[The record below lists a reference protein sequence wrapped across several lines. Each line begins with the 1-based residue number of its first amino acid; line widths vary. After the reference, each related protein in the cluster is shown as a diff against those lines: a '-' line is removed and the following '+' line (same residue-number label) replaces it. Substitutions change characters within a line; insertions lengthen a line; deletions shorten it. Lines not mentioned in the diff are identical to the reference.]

1 MKKKVISMVLALS
14 MAASLMA
21 CSSAA
26 GGTAET
32 AKKQTTETEQKQAT
46 EQKQETGDKDNT
58 GETTTDTKSGNSD
71 LKIGMVTYMMAQEWY
86 QNIVAGAQEKADSIG
101 AELTVADANN
111 DASKQVELVENMI
124 TKGVDAIII
133 SPVDT
138 KSLVNVVKKAQEQ
151 GIKVVCES
159 NKVEGA
165 DTRVGI
171 PDKECGITS
180 GNWFAEYVKA
190 NNIDPKI
197 LILGYESLENCKN
210 RTEGFKEAL
219 EKSGIKYEIV
229 TEVDGGFREE
239 SMNATIDALTAHPD
253 INAVFGINDDSTLG
267 AVSAIRQVGSGNDF
281 VTMLYGVEGAA
292 GREALKSDD
301 LVTAGLCSF
310 PEYVGSVCV
319 DAAVDAVA
327 GNAKEEYISP
337 TTVIEK
343 KDFDQYFTK
352 DGDSYKVNFEA
363 VDKLNK

>member
-1 MKKKVISMVLALS
+1 MKKKMLAIVLTLA
-14 MAASLMA
+14 MAVGLAA
-21 CSSAA
+21 CSSGEKEAESGKDTKAA
-26 GGTAET
+26 SSE
-32 AKKQTTETEQKQAT
+32 AKKDD
-46 EQKQETGDKDNT
+46 GDI
-58 GETTTDTKSGNSD
+58 
-71 LKIGMVTYMMAQEWY
+71 KIGMVTYMMAQEWY

-101 AELTVADANN
+101 AELMVADANN
-111 DASKQVELVENMI
+111 DASKQVEQVENMI
-124 TKGVDAIII
+124 TQGVDVIII

-138 KSLVNVVKKAQEQ
+138 KALANVVKKAQEQ

-171 PDKECGITS
+171 PDKECGIAS
-180 GNWFAEYVKA
+180 GEWFAEYVKA
-190 NNIDPKI
+190 NKIDPKI

-219 EKSGIKYEIV
+219 EASGIDYEIV

-239 SMNATIDALTAHPD
+239 SMNATIDALTAHPE

-281 VTMLYGVEGAA
+281 ITMLYGVEGAA
-292 GREALKSDD
+292 GREALKNED
-301 LVTAGLCSF
+301 LITAGLCSF

-319 DAAVDAVA
+319 DAAVDAIN

-343 KDFDQYFTK
+343 ADFDQYFTK

>member
-14 MAASLMA
+14 MAVSLMA
-21 CSSAA
+21 CTAA
-26 GGTAET
+26 
-32 AKKQTTETEQKQAT
+32 
-46 EQKQETGDKDNT
+46 T
-58 GETTTDTKSGNSD
+58 GETKNTAQNQTEAQTKAQAESRTEAVKENAGESTADTKGGKSD

-86 QNIVAGAQEKADSIG
+86 QNIVAGAQEKADAIG

-124 TKGVDAIII
+124 TKDVDAIII

-138 KSLVNVVKKAQEQ
+138 KSLINVVKKAQEQ

-159 NKVEGA
+159 NMVEGA

-229 TEVDGGFREE
+229 SEVDGGFREE

-319 DAAVDAVA
+319 DAAVDAVG

-343 KDFDQYFTK
+343 KDFDQYFSK

>member
-1 MKKKVISMVLALS
+1 MRRRVLSIVLAAVMMMS
-14 MAASLMA
+14 MAG
-21 CSSAA
+21 CSTAGTQQSTKEQSETA
-26 GGTAET
+26 GGKEDT
-32 AKKQTTETEQKQAT
+32 AT
-46 EQKQETGDKDNT
+46 EAGT
-58 GETTTDTKSGNSD
+58 GNSREGM
-71 LKIGMVTYMMAQEWY
+71 KIGMVTYMMAQEWY
-86 QNIVAGAQEKADSIG
+86 QNIVAGAQDKAESLGIN
-101 AELTVADANN
+101 LTVADANN

-124 TKGVDAIII
+124 TQGVDAIII

-138 KSLVNVVKKAQEQ
+138 KSLTSVVKKAQDA

-165 DTRVGI
+165 NTRVGI

-180 GNWFAEYVKA
+180 GEWFAEYVKI

-197 LILGYESLENCKN
+197 LILGYESLENCRN

-219 EKSGIKYEIV
+219 EKSGIDYEIV

-239 SMNATIDALTAHPD
+239 SMNATIDALTAHPE

-267 AVSAIRQVGSGNDF
+267 AVSAIRQVGSENQF

-301 LVTAGLCSF
+301 LITAGLCSF

-319 DAAVDAVA
+319 QAALDAVD

-343 KDFDQYFTK
+343 SEFDQYFIQ
-352 DGDSYKVNFEA
+352 DGDSYKVNFET
-363 VDKLNK
+363 VDQLNK

>member
-1 MKKKVISMVLALS
+1 MKKKLLAIVLSLA
-14 MAASLMA
+14 MAAGLMA
-21 CSSAA
+21 C
-26 GGTAET
+26 GGT
-32 AKKQTTETEQKQAT
+32 QK
-46 EQKQETGDKDNT
+46 
-58 GETTTDTKSGNSD
+58 DTKEKAKADTASSENVD
-71 LKIGMVTYMMAQEWY
+71 NKEDIKIGMVTYMMAQEWY
-86 QNIVAGAQEKADSIG
+86 QNIVSGAQEKADSIG
-101 AELTVADANN
+101 IDLMVADANN
-111 DASKQVELVENMI
+111 DASKQVEQVENMI
-124 TKGVDAIII
+124 TQGVDAIII

-138 KSLVNVVKKAQEQ
+138 KALATVVKKAQDQ

-171 PDKECGITS
+171 PDKECGIAS

-190 NNIDPKI
+190 NKIDPKI
-197 LILGYESLENCKN
+197 LILGYESLENCRN

-219 EKSGIKYEIV
+219 EESGIDYEIV

-239 SMNATIDALTAHPD
+239 SMNATIDALTAPPE

-281 VTMLYGVEGAA
+281 ITMLYGVEGAA
-292 GREALKSDD
+292 GRDALKNDD
-301 LVTAGLCSF
+301 LITAGLCSF

-319 DAAVDAVA
+319 DAAVDAIN
-327 GNAKEEYISP
+327 GTAKEEYISP

-343 KDFDQYFTK
+343 ADFGTYFTE

>member
-1 MKKKVISMVLALS
+1 MKKKVISIVLALS
-14 MAASLMA
+14 MAAGLMA
-21 CSSAA
+21 CNASQGEAKSD
-26 GGTAET
+26 TQKETT
-32 AKKQTTETEQKQAT
+32 AKKEQ
-46 EQKQETGDKDNT
+46 TGDTAADTASDKKDF
-58 GETTTDTKSGNSD
+58 
-71 LKIGMVTYMMAQEWY
+71 KIGMVTYMMAQEWY
-86 QNIVAGAQEKADSIG
+86 QNIVAGAEEKAESMGI
-101 AELTVADANN
+101 ELTVADANN
-111 DASKQVELVENMI
+111 DAGKQVELVENMI

-138 KSLVNVVKKAQEQ
+138 KSLTTVVKKAQEQ
-151 GIKVVCES
+151 GIQVICES

-165 DTRVGI
+165 VTRVGI
-171 PDKECGITS
+171 PDRECGITS
-180 GNWFAEYVKA
+180 GNWFAEYVKK

-197 LILGYESLENCKN
+197 LILGYESLKNCKN

-219 EKSGIKYEIV
+219 KKSGIKYEIV
-229 TEVDGGFREE
+229 SEVDGGFREE

-267 AVSAIRQVGSGNDF
+267 AVSAIKQVGSGNDF

-301 LVTAGLCSF
+301 LITAGLCSF

-319 DAAVDAVA
+319 DAAVDAIN
-327 GNAKEEYISP
+327 GEAKEEYISP

-343 KDFDQYFTK
+343 ADFDQYFTK